1 MLTQACVY
9 PHLILRVGVGDFE
22 CGHGSCHGLH
32 GGEDVLVNALGEA
45 LPVLLGEASAVD
57 DPHLTDEGGL
67 ATLTGSY
74 MRQQM
79 GVVRIPKNKK
89 NRRSRTNWN

>member
-1 MLTQACVY
+1 MLAL

-22 CGHGSCHGLH
+22 RGHGSCHGFH
-32 GGEDVLVNALGEA
+32 GSEDVLVDALGEA

-67 ATLTGSY
+67 AALTGSCTGQ
-74 MRQQM
+74 RM
-79 GVVRIPKNKK
+79 GGVRIPKNKK
-89 NRRSRTNWN
+89 IEGLGPA